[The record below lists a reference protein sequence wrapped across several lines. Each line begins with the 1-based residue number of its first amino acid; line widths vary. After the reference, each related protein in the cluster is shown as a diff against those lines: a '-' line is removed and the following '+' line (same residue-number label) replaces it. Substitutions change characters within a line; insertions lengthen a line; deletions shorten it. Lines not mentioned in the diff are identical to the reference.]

1 MARLKDMKL
10 NKYTIVSQFYV
21 LPFVKITHELVLN
34 GSYELI
40 IGWLNIEVSLS
51 YEPKR
56 KRT

>member
-51 YEPKR
+51 YEPKQ
-56 KRT
+56 KK